1 MAFTTLEELREA
13 RNKALADSDFFM
25 LDDSPIRED
34 LREVKIVE
42 LKLYRKALRNLPQL
56 AEEVGLENVEL
67 PISPV

>member
-1 MAFTTLEELREA
+1 MLE
-13 RNKALADSDFFM
+13 
-25 LDDSPIRED
+25 DSPIRED
-34 LREVKIVE
+34 LREVKITE